1 MSADSTA
8 PPRTRLLVIDDE
20 EPILFAVKEY
30 LTALGFEVDG
40 ASEAEEAEALLAHVR
55 YGLVI
60 ADLRLSGSHP
70 TEGLRIVAF
79 ARERCPWARL
89 IVLTAYGCPE
99 VEEEAYR
106 LGADRFLHKPMPLPE
121 LAEIVFGLLGMER
134 AS

>member
-1 MSADSTA
+1 MSVEPTPA
-8 PPRTRLLVIDDE
+8 PRTKLLVIDDE
-20 EPILFAVKEY
+20 EPILFAMQEY

-55 YGLVI
+55 YELVI
-60 ADLRLSGSHP
+60 ADLRLSGIRP

-89 IVLTAYGCPE
+89 VVLTAYGSPE
-99 VEEEAYR
+99 VEDEAYR

-121 LAEIVFGLLGMER
+121 LAQIVFGLLGMER
-134 AS
+134 VS